1 MHTPEKVYM
10 SEAKQMRSR
19 DTKVGRA
26 IKLLKEVLSELEI
39 EHKKEHRLIKKSN
52 YELLPSLDNALEA
65 VIIEDALGE
74 LGKQKRTGLRPIKT
88 EPFSSSPPTLT
99 PTPEPR
105 SSHRYT
111 PLTDSRG
118 GGLRYRTQ

>member
-1 MHTPEKVYM
+1 MHMSEKVYM

-52 YELLPSLDNALEA
+52 YELLPSLDNAFEA
-65 VIIEDALGE
+65 MVVDDALRE
-74 LGKQKRTGLRPIKT
+74 LGKLRL
-88 EPFSSSPPTLT
+88 SC
-99 PTPEPR
+99 
-105 SSHRYT
+105 
-111 PLTDSRG
+111 D
-118 GGLRYRTQ
+118 